1 MKDKKD
7 ILSDWQLRD
16 KPQVPGGFFDH
27 FADNLMERIESES
40 GILGQLK
47 KSKKPSVPDGFFDN
61 LLSAIETDSDQK
73 QEETHLVDQL
83 SKRTLPE
90 VPTNYFEQ
98 FENDI
103 LEKVQNMGNGSAK
116 RGRIISLRLI
126 TTVTSIAA
134 AIAII
139 FSIVDFSPNDPKN
152 SSGPIVEEAN
162 EMADNYLAYM
172 DEDELI
178 DYIIEYDIEIDDTTD
193 LFEYDDYD
201 DFSEEDIEDYYL
213 DL

>member
-16 KPQVPGGFFDH
+16 KPQVPSGFFDH

-47 KSKKPSVPDGFFDN
+47 KSKKPGVPDGFFDN
-61 LLSAIETDSDQK
+61 LLSGIEADANQK
-73 QEETHLVDQL
+73 QEETYLVDQL
-83 SKRTLPE
+83 NKRSLPE

-98 FENDI
+98 FENAI
-103 LEKVQNMGNGSAK
+103 LEKVQNMEDRSAK
-116 RGRIISLRLI
+116 RGRVISLRLI
-126 TTVTSIAA
+126 TTITSIAA

-139 FSIVDFSPNDPKN
+139 FSIVDFSANDPQK
-152 SSGPIVEEAN
+152 GAAPIVEEAN

-193 LFEYDDYD
+193 LIEYEDYD
-201 DFSEEDIEDYYL
+201 DFSGEDIEDYYL